1 LSNMQ
6 PPSYSQSPTREA
18 GLLAK
23 PLIRSQENVIFCNLF
38 ADPG

>member
-6 PPSYSQSPTREA
+6 PPNYFHSPTHEA

-23 PLIRSQENVIFCNLF
+23 SLIGSQENVSFCNLF
-38 ADPG
+38 ADAG